1 MLTKYIVISY
11 SFVRPRGDEVRK
23 VGRKEASFNLLLRKV
38 PFFHYSFIVEGC
50 INIINIFMVKEVNMT
65 AVFVYLSL
73 LECSRADCTIPL
85 LTAKNKLMVPWPD
98 EESRIIAPL
107 KPFQFEVSMS
117 PPD

>member
-1 MLTKYIVISY
+1 M
-11 SFVRPRGDEVRK
+11 RK
-23 VGRKEASFNLLLRKV
+23 IGRKEASFNLLLRKV
-38 PFFHYSFIVEGC
+38 PFFHYRFIVEGY
-50 INIINIFMVKEVNMT
+50 IINIFMVKEVNMT

-73 LECSRADCTIPL
+73 FECSRADCTIPL